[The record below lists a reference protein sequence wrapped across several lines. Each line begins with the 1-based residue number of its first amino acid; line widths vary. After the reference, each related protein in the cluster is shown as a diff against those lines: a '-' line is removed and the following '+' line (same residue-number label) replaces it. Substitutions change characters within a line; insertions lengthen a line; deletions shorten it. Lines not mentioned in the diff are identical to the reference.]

1 VTRVILLAAL
11 LFTLAWAFWRLVDG
25 VIETF
30 GGTTDKSKRKR
41 RGAPAVKLTRDPVC
55 GTWVTPTDARF
66 LQSGSTV
73 YYFCSDECRRKFQS
87 R

>member
-1 VTRVILLAAL
+1 MTRVILIGVL
-11 LFTLAWAFWRLVDG
+11 LLTAAWAFWRLVDG

-30 GGTTDKSKRKR
+30 GGTTKTQRKR

>member
-1 VTRVILLAAL
+1 MTRII
-11 LFTLAWAFWRLVDG
+11 LFTVLLLTVAWAFWRLVDG

-30 GGTTDKSKRKR
+30 GGTTRSQKKR

>member
-1 VTRVILLAAL
+1 VTRVILLAVL
-11 LFTLAWAFWRLVDG
+11 LFTAAWAFWRLVDG

-30 GGTTDKSKRKR
+30 GGTTKSQRKR

>member
-1 VTRVILLAAL
+1 VTRVILFAAL
-11 LFTLAWAFWRLVDG
+11 LLTLAWAFWRLVDG

-30 GGTTDKSKRKR
+30 GGTTDRSKRKR

-66 LQSGSTV
+66 IQSGSTT
-73 YYFCSDECRRKFQS
+73 YFFCSDECRRKFQS

>member
-1 VTRVILLAAL
+1 MTRVILFAVL
-11 LFTLAWAFWRLVDG
+11 LLTIAWAFWRLVDG

-30 GGTTDKSKRKR
+30 GGTTKSQRKR

>member
-1 VTRVILLAAL
+1 MTRII
-11 LFTLAWAFWRLVDG
+11 LFTVLLLTVAWAFWRLVDG

-30 GGTTDKSKRKR
+30 GGTTRSQKKW